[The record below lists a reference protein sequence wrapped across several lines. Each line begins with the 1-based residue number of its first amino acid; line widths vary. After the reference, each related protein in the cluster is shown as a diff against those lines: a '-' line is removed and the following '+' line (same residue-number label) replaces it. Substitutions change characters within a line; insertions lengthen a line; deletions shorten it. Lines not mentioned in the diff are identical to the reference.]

1 VVTLTELARGLE
13 IVRTIST
20 PNLIKGSTMMMI
32 NVPTTLAFGFWE
44 GFFWIWYFFGFGG
57 KDSEH
62 APGKEG
68 GDEKVIV
75 HSSLSLSS
83 LSHTQSVKGG
93 RG

>member
-1 VVTLTELARGLE
+1 
-13 IVRTIST
+13 
-20 PNLIKGSTMMMI
+20 MMI

-62 APGKEG
+62 ALGKEG

-75 HSSLSLSS
+75 HSSLSLFSFTHRVS
-83 LSHTQSVKGG
+83 RVGEG
-93 RG
+93 RQG